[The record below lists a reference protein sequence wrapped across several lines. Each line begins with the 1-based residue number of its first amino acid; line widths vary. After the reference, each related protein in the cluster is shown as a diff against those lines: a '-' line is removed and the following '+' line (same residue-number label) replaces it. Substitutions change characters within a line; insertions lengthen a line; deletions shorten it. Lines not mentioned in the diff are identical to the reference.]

1 MPRYWDTKK
10 GEIINA
16 IANEGMYWP
25 DALVWNTSLS
35 AQEVEQYVNELIRDR
50 DLYVN
55 HEGEYRVR
63 YELYNDYIDYDIDL
77 MIEREAEGRIHVPDV
92 DERNIIIWTDA
103 WIQIHKPE
111 ISLEKEHFFL
121 EGHYLDIFIKYLIAK
136 ANETIIVV
144 NPFVD
149 MSTPTKLLIE
159 ARKRS
164 KRVVLVT
171 RPPSNDIGKMIH
183 QTLLRSELSVLYC
196 RGLHA
201 KIMLIDDSLAV
212 ISSMNFQQ
220 RATAGLS
227 WEAGIVTIEK
237 NAVTEIKNA
246 ITNLQL
252 DPAKLSQK
260 N

>member
-1 MPRYWDTKK
+1 MVSKKPQYWDTKK

-35 AQEVEQYVNELIRDR
+35 AQEVEQYVNELKRDG
-50 DLYVN
+50 DLYTN
-55 HEGEYRVR
+55 QEGEYRVR
-63 YELYNDYIDYDIDL
+63 YELYNAYIDYDIDL
-77 MIEREAEGRIHVPDV
+77 IIQREEEGRIHVPYV
-92 DERNIIIWTDA
+92 DERDITIWTDA
-103 WIQIHKPE
+103 WIQINKSE

-136 ANETIIVV
+136 ANNTIIVV

-171 RPPSNDIGKMIH
+171 RPPPMI
-183 QTLLRSELSVLYC
+183 SV
-196 RGLHA
+196 GGPVKH
-201 KIMLIDDSLAV
+201 
-212 ISSMNFQQ
+212 
-220 RATAGLS
+220 
-227 WEAGIVTIEK
+227 
-237 NAVTEIKNA
+237 
-246 ITNLQL
+246 
-252 DPAKLSQK
+252 
-260 N
+260 

>member
-1 MPRYWDTKK
+1 MDSKKPQYWDTKK

-16 IANEGMYWP
+16 IANQGMYWS

-35 AQEVEQYVNELIRDR
+35 AQEVEQYVNELIHDG
-50 DLYVN
+50 DLYIN
-55 HEGEYRVR
+55 QEGEYRVR

-77 MIEREAEGRIHVPDV
+77 MIQREEEGRIHVPDV
-92 DERNIIIWTDA
+92 DERTITVWTDA
-103 WIQIHKPE
+103 WIQINKSE

-144 NPFVD
+144 TPFVD
-149 MSTPTKLLIE
+149 MVTPTKLLIE

-171 RPPSNDIGKMIH
+171 RPPTNDISRWTREKLIS
-183 QTLLRSELSVLYC
+183 SEVSVLYC

-201 KIMLIDDSLAV
+201 KIILIDDSLAV

-220 RATAGLS
+220 RPTAGLS
-227 WEAGIVTIEK
+227 WEAGIVTLDK
-237 NAVTEIKNA
+237 NTVTEIKNA
-246 ITNLQL
+246 ITKLEL
-252 DPAKLSQK
+252 DPAK
-260 N
+260 